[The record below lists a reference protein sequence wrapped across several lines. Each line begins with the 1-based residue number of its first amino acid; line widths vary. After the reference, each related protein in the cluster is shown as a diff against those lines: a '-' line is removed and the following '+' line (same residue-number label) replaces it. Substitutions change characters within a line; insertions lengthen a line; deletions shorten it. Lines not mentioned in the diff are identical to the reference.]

1 MCQVQTFSSRFHV
14 RGCPSIGKYEP
25 KTPPKTA
32 GVSKYIIGYRKINDN
47 SRCGASTATESEPR
61 PVSVIHGRKEKGG
74 RSPARTTYPVLG
86 LVVPRSGYGHSRLF
100 RLFRAAFQYADDRE
114 EREANG
120 AESGDYARRDEKFLL
135 VRGFLEQKDSKEQA
149 D

>member
-1 MCQVQTFSSRFHV
+1 MCQVQTFSSRLHV

-61 PVSVIHGRKEKGG
+61 PAPVIRSRKEAGG
-74 RSPARTTYPVLG
+74 PLPEWRIPY
-86 LVVPRSGYGHSRLF
+86 
-100 RLFRAAFQYADDRE
+100 
-114 EREANG
+114 
-120 AESGDYARRDEKFLL
+120 
-135 VRGFLEQKDSKEQA
+135 
-149 D
+149 